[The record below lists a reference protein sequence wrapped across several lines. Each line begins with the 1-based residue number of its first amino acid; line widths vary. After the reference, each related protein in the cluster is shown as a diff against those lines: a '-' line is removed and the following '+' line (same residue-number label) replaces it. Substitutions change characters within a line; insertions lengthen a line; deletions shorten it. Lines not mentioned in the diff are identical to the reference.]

1 MTIEEFIRARL
12 DEEERIAHEASEHRD
27 PVWTCGLYEDYPGQY
42 RSTVESD
49 YDELASVY
57 DEDAAEHIARQDPA
71 SVLRDIAAKRKILAA
86 AERVEENGGWHIS
99 GQGVEII
106 YALAERWNTHPDYQP
121 GWA

>member
-12 DEEERIAHEASEHRD
+12 DEDEQIALAAGDSRR
-27 PVWTCGLYEDYPGQY
+27 TPGQDRWEFGNMQVRAQDSY
-42 RSTVESD
+42 GVLVVGHTWPREG
-49 YDELASVY
+49 
-57 DEDAAEHIARQDPA
+57 EHIARHDPA
-71 SVLRDIAAKRKILAA
+71 SVLRDIAARRRILAA